1 VRREWGFNM
10 KYKDTECDICE
21 FKAENNIVGVHHYN
35 ACIGCIVNLVAD
47 AVRFQK
53 FVKDR
58 KELEL

>member
-1 VRREWGFNM
+1 M
-10 KYKDTECDICE
+10 KYKDAKCDICG
-21 FKAENNIVGVHHYN
+21 FKAENNIVGVHYYN
-35 ACIGCIVNLVAD
+35 ACIGCIINLVTN